1 MKRDCRGATLIWLMF
16 IVLLFLLLGGT
27 LISLAYSDWRV
38 SRHLWAATQAR
49 YAAEAG
55 IELALSALGPVYL
68 QLDTE
73 WSYLHTGEPEFT
85 VRALRLDERTLKIK
99 ATGMAGGITETM
111 EVLASWRPLGRQG
124 IRGRKVTLNGVTV
137 HGHVL
142 CEQITFNAERS
153 RVYGT
158 LSARHIYGGGEEV
171 CGHRCQEGMP
181 YKSAVNF
188 LHLAE
193 QAQREGWEI
202 IVAEEEAYLVKALP
216 DVPLLVFGDAEMQL
230 EQTAV
235 GVLVALGDVY
245 IKEWAAGSQI
255 VMLAAGDLYLP
266 YSGGVWTGSLFAYSG
281 QKIVREGQ
289 QPLSL
294 AGSLMA
300 SELVLERLEIVY
312 DDEAV
317 FAVLAYLPESLL
329 TLQPGFDLE
338 WLDVEPRR

>member
-158 LSARHIYGGGEEV
+158 YLHGTFTAAGRRFWPPLSGRNAVQISSKFSAPGRAG
-171 CGHRCQEGMP
+171 
-181 YKSAVNF
+181 SAV
-188 LHLAE
+188 
-193 QAQREGWEI
+193 
-202 IVAEEEAYLVKALP
+202 KA
-216 DVPLLVFGDAEMQL
+216 G
-230 EQTAV
+230 
-235 GVLVALGDVY
+235 
-245 IKEWAAGSQI
+245 K
-255 VMLAAGDLYLP
+255 
-266 YSGGVWTGSLFAYSG
+266 
-281 QKIVREGQ
+281 
-289 QPLSL
+289 
-294 AGSLMA
+294 
-300 SELVLERLEIVY
+300 
-312 DDEAV
+312 
-317 FAVLAYLPESLL
+317 
-329 TLQPGFDLE
+329 
-338 WLDVEPRR
+338 